1 MPNIE
6 RKLLLEKLIK
16 FEKPVQ
22 QTLAELQKFGWDSPT
37 ELVQIKPAHIEN
49 CLDEYLQGKLNAAEV
64 EEWANALECREDIGF
79 IPTNEDLVREII
91 FQLANPLLN
100 KAITPEL
107 AKSLKA
113 ELLR

>member
-6 RKLLLEKLIK
+6 HKLLLEKLLNC
-16 FEKPVQ
+16 EQPVQ
-22 QTLAELQKFGWDSPT
+22 QTLAELQKFGWDSDM
-37 ELVQIKPAHIEN
+37 ELTKIKPGHVEN
-49 CLDEYLQGKLNAAEV
+49 CLDEYLKGKLNAAQV

-79 IPTNEDLVREII
+79 IPTNEDLIRGII

-107 AKSLKA
+107 AKSLKVQ
-113 ELLR
+113 LS